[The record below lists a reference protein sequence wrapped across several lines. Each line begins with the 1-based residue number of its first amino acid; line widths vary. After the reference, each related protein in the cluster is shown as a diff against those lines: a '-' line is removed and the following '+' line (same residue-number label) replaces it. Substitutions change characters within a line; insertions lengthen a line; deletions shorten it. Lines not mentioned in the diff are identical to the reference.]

1 VHLQQNN
8 KQHITTHSSTNVGD
22 SDTVRSLIAR
32 AVSLRHSNPRQAMEL
47 SEQALALSKK
57 LGYEVGTASALAQK
71 AVCHFHFGEYDTCF
85 QLAHEA
91 LERFT
96 SLSDNFGKA
105 YSLKVIACV
114 HAVLGQE
121 TKALEQFLSGL
132 SLLTQA
138 PELHLLGDKNSEMG
152 TMLMNIGAAYMNIP
166 DYEQSLSY
174 YLKSFDYHAKTNN
187 LGGMAECAS
196 NLGALYIHLKKL
208 EDAIQWLERSI
219 DYSKAIRKSNSHIVA
234 LINLC
239 EVYLEM
245 GNLDKASQLLQESIR
260 LSEDSGDMRYAH
272 VAYQSLSRIY
282 EQLGDYKEA
291 LLCYKKYV
299 ELYEQFYGKQME
311 QKIKSLEIQFAVKEA
326 EKNAQLSAQNEKIK
340 QLEEMVTI
348 CAWSGKIK
356 MGEKWVR
363 VEEFLQKKFGFK
375 VTHGITEE
383 VAEKLRKEYNLG
395 KPL

>member
-1 VHLQQNN
+1 M
-8 KQHITTHSSTNVGD
+8 SSTKQQLKTKSLTAKT
-22 SDTVRSLIAR
+22 SDGNANIHSLLAH
-32 AVSLRHSNPRQAMEL
+32 AVSIRHTDPRQAMNL
-47 SEQALALSKK
+47 SEQALILSKK
-57 LGYEVGTASALAQK
+57 FGYEVGIASALAQK

-96 SLSDNFGKA
+96 ALNDDFGKS

-114 HAVLGQE
+114 QATLGQE
-121 TKALEQFLSGL
+121 DKALEQFLSGL
-132 SLLTQA
+132 SLLMQA
-138 PELHLLGDKNSEMG
+138 PDEHLLGHKTSEMG
-152 TMLMNIGAAYMNIP
+152 TLMMNIGTSYLNLQ
-166 DYEQSLSY
+166 DYQQSLSY
-174 YLKSFDYHAKTNN
+174 YLKSFEYQSKINH
-187 LGGMAECAS
+187 LGRMAECAA
-196 NLGALYIHLKKL
+196 NLGGLHIHLKQP
-208 EDAIQWLERSI
+208 DHAIQWLERAI
-219 DYSKAIRKSNSHIVA
+219 DYSKAINKSSSHIVA
-234 LINLC
+234 FINLA
-239 EVYLEM
+239 EVYRDK
-245 GNLDKASQLLQESIR
+245 GNLDKSAQLLKESIS
-260 LSEDSGDMRYAH
+260 LADESGDLRYAH
-272 VAYQSLSRIY
+272 IAYHALSRIY
-282 EQLGDYKEA
+282 ELLGDYKEA

-383 VAEKLRKEYNLG
+383 IAEKLRQEYNLG

>member
-1 VHLQQNN
+1 V
-8 KQHITTHSSTNVGD
+8 SSTKQQPKTKSLTAKT
-22 SDTVRSLIAR
+22 SDGNNIHSIIAH
-32 AVSLRHSNPRQAMEL
+32 AVSIRHSDPRQAMNL
-47 SEQALALSKK
+47 SEQALALSKT
-57 LGYEVGTASALAQK
+57 LGYEVGIASALAQK
-71 AVCHFHFGEYDTCF
+71 AVCHFNLGEYDTSF

-96 SLSDNFGKA
+96 ALSDDFGKA

-114 HAVLGQE
+114 QAVLGQQE
-121 TKALEQFLSGL
+121 KALEQFLSVL
-132 SLLTQA
+132 SLLKQA
-138 PELHLLGDKNSEMG
+138 PDEHLLGQKTIEIG
-152 TMLMNIGAAYMNIP
+152 TVMMNIGTAYLNAHN
-166 DYEQSLSY
+166 YQQSLTY
-174 YLKSFDYHAKTNN
+174 YSKSFEYQSQTNN
-187 LGGMAECAS
+187 LGGMAECAA
-196 NLGALYIHLKKL
+196 NLGALYIHLKQP
-208 EDAIQWLERSI
+208 DHAIQWLERAS
-219 DYSKAIRKSNSHIVA
+219 DYSKAINKSSSHIVA
-234 LINLC
+234 LINLAK
-239 EVYLEM
+239 VYRDR
-245 GNLDKASQLLQESIR
+245 GNLDKSAHLLQESIR
-260 LSEDSGDMRYAH
+260 LADESGDMRYAYMAH
-272 VAYQSLSRIY
+272 HALSGIY
-282 EQLGDYKEA
+282 EILGNYKEA

-326 EKNAQLSAQNEKIK
+326 EKNAQLSAQSEKIK

-356 MGEKWVR
+356 MDEKWVR

>member
-1 VHLQQNN
+1 V
-8 KQHITTHSSTNVGD
+8 SSTKQQPKTKSLTAKT
-22 SDTVRSLIAR
+22 SDGNNIHSIIAH
-32 AVSLRHSNPRQAMEL
+32 AVSIRHSDPRQAMNL
-47 SEQALALSKK
+47 SEQALALSKT
-57 LGYEVGTASALAQK
+57 LGYEAGIASALAQK
-71 AVCHFHFGEYDTCF
+71 AVCHFHFGEYDTSF

-96 SLSDNFGKA
+96 ALNDDFGKA

-114 HAVLGQE
+114 QAVLGQQE
-121 TKALEQFLSGL
+121 KALEQFLSVL
-132 SLLTQA
+132 SLLKQA
-138 PELHLLGDKNSEMG
+138 PDEHLLGQKTIEIG
-152 TMLMNIGAAYMNIP
+152 TVMMNIGTAYLNAHN
-166 DYEQSLSY
+166 YQQSLTY
-174 YLKSFDYHAKTNN
+174 YSKSFEYQSQTNN
-187 LGGMAECAS
+187 LGGMAECAA
-196 NLGALYIHLKKL
+196 NLGALYIHLKQPD
-208 EDAIQWLERSI
+208 DAIQWLERAS
-219 DYSKAIRKSNSHIVA
+219 DYSKAINKSSSHIVA
-234 LINLC
+234 LINLA
-239 EVYLEM
+239 EVYRDR
-245 GNLDKASQLLQESIR
+245 GNLDKSAHLLQESIR
-260 LSEDSGDMRYAH
+260 LADESGDMRYAYMAH
-272 VAYQSLSRIY
+272 HALSGIY
-282 EQLGDYKEA
+282 EILGNYKEA

-326 EKNAQLSAQNEKIK
+326 EKNAQLSAQSEKIK

-356 MGEKWVR
+356 MDEKWVR

>member
-1 VHLQQNN
+1 V
-8 KQHITTHSSTNVGD
+8 SSTKQQLTPHSLTSENSVD
-22 SDTVRSLIAR
+22 TDTVSSLLSLIS
-32 AVSLRHSNPRQAMEL
+32 SLRHSDPRQAMNL
-47 SEQALALSKK
+47 SEQALALSKT
-57 LGYEVGTASALAQK
+57 LGYEAGIVSALAQK
-71 AVCHFHFGEYDTCF
+71 AVCHFHFGEYDTSF

-96 SLSDNFGKA
+96 ALNDDFGKA

-114 HAVLGQE
+114 QAVLGQQE
-121 TKALEQFLSGL
+121 KALEQFLSVL
-132 SLLTQA
+132 SLLKQA
-138 PELHLLGDKNSEMG
+138 PDEHLLGQKTIEIG
-152 TMLMNIGAAYMNIP
+152 TVMMNIGTAYLNAHN
-166 DYEQSLSY
+166 YQQSLTY
-174 YLKSFDYHAKTNN
+174 YSKSFEYQSQTNN
-187 LGGMAECAS
+187 LGGMAECAA
-196 NLGALYIHLKKL
+196 NLGALYIHLKQPD
-208 EDAIQWLERSI
+208 DAIQWLERAS
-219 DYSKAIRKSNSHIVA
+219 DYSKAINKSSSHIVA
-234 LINLC
+234 LINLAD
-239 EVYLEM
+239 VYREK
-245 GNLDKASQLLQESIR
+245 GNLHKSVQLLQESIH
-260 LSEDSGDMRYAH
+260 LADESGDMRYAYMAH
-272 VAYQSLSRIY
+272 HALSGIY
-282 EQLGDYKEA
+282 EILGNYKEA

-326 EKNAQLSAQNEKIK
+326 EKNAQLSAQSEKIK